1 MTQNFHFL
9 STCCSIDGFCNFT
22 TQLILNF
29 YSPNIFF
36 QENIC
41 AEISRDF
48 HIFAAEWNLSFTM
61 IFPLSAQSPVSYHL
75 NKIEQ
80 KHNEFRFW
88 VFQLNDT
95 IICFV
100 HPNSASKKT
109 NQKEASLYLMRR
121 KSADKDEVHND
132 DAAIGNF
139 LKRWWEADKAFVKT
153 FLLLLSYLYL
163 ILSFLILSYLIWSYL
178 ILYYLLLSYIILSH
192 WQFPPEMM
200 GGWQSFCED
209 FLIGP
214 QSGSQTESTML

>member
-48 HIFAAEWNLSFTM
+48 HIFAAEWNLSFTR
-61 IFPLSAQSPVSYHL
+61 IFSLSAQSPVSYHL

-100 HPNSASKKT
+100 HPISASKKD
-109 NQKEASLYLMRR
+109 QSKRGILVF
-121 KSADKDEVHND
+121 DETK
-132 DAAIGNF
+132 
-139 LKRWWEADKAFVKT
+139 KRG
-153 FLLLLSYLYL
+153 
-163 ILSFLILSYLIWSYL
+163 
-178 ILYYLLLSYIILSH
+178 
-192 WQFPPEMM
+192 Q
-200 GGWQSFCED
+200 GR
-209 FLIGP
+209 
-214 QSGSQTESTML
+214 GSQ